1 MSKNKLKI
9 GDMMK
14 ASATVSAPVIT
25 PVTPSVTPEVSP
37 VTPSVTPEVIVNPV
51 ITPVSTS
58 VSTPSGELELLKAQL
73 ASQAIALAALQAN
86 KSKGYTKTGLAG
98 FEACYEILVKKMGN
112 NGVLP
117 LIDKAEY
124 QKIADACKE
133 KTGRTYISASAKI
146 DTKYFIASL
155 LAIKSKFELVAK
167 GSEEKIG

>member
-37 VTPSVTPEVIVNPV
+37 V
-51 ITPVSTS
+51 ITPVSTP
-58 VSTPSGELELLKAQL
+58 VAGEIEALKALIAQ
-73 ASQAIALAALQAN
+73 QAETLKSLQTN
-86 KSKGYTKTGLAG
+86 KSKGFTKTGLAG
-98 FEACYEILVKKMGN
+98 FEACYEILVKKMDNTGA
-112 NGVLP
+112 LP

-167 GSEEKIG
+167 GSEEKIE